1 MDIRKIGFALIISIS
16 FINAIGQNSTSN
28 KSTNGGE
35 KLRWVLSYNVTS
47 LWTDVG
53 EANIEVKEIDI
64 SGKPVLHISGAA
76 SSYPSYDVFFRVR
89 DSYQSWVDPVSLKP
103 MVFLRDVNEGGYTK
117 KEKYVFHRND
127 QFAQVT
133 FQKNQ
138 NPAENLKIPI
148 TDGIYDA
155 VSILYI
161 ARNLNYKMY
170 PPHTKFQQNILIDKS
185 NIKISIEYLGKEKL
199 NTIALGS
206 YNCIKIRVYMI
217 KEKQEKQAA
226 YSDLWLS
233 DDENRI
239 PLYMHTPLKI
249 GSIQAKILEMSG
261 LKNTVSS
268 KI

>member
-1 MDIRKIGFALIISIS
+1 MAIKKIISSIIISIS
-16 FINAIGQNSTSN
+16 FIHAIGQNSTSN
-28 KSTNGGE
+28 KSTSNGE
-35 KLRWVLSYNVTS
+35 KLKWVLSYNVTS

-53 EANIEVKEIDI
+53 EANIEVKELDI
-64 SGKPVLHISGAA
+64 SGKPVLHISGSA
-76 SSYPSYDVFFRVR
+76 SSYPSYDIFFKVR
-89 DSYQSWVDPVSLKP
+89 DSYQTWVDPTSLKP

-117 KEKYVFHRND
+117 KEKYVFHRSK

-138 NPAENLKIPI
+138 NPAESLQIPI
-148 TDGIYDA
+148 TDGVYDA

-170 PPHTKFQQNILIDKS
+170 PLHTKFQQNILIDKS
-185 NIKISIEYLGKEKL
+185 NIKVSIEYLGKEKL

-217 KEKQEKQAA
+217 KEKQEKEAA

-233 DDENRI
+233 DDDNRI

-261 LKNTVSS
+261 LKNPINS